1 MRYIRQFTRK
11 QERNQTKTLEQQKH
25 DLDLARKVLT
35 AVTAF
40 SFIGNPLVS
49 LATTITDVNGNPVG
63 GTGPVRDIYAQQMMD
78 GNKTAVNRFDQ
89 FNVSA
94 GDIANM
100 YFQSTAL
107 QGTDTWAKNLVNFVK
122 SRIDV
127 AGTVN
132 AIKGSKIGG
141 NLFFLSSKGM
151 AVTNSGVINAGS
163 LYVMTP
169 TEDFMKGILG
179 EDSRTFNE
187 DQFNSQWS
195 NISKMEIPVNPSGTI
210 TVLGTI
216 NAAND
221 VKMTAAQIGIGENV
235 SGDSSYNVSP
245 EDAKKAVIKTN
256 VTDFRDIVNIK
267 SENNFID
274 AGLDNTKLMSADVDP
289 NSGDIVLRAV
299 ASTVNSLDKNFDKYE
314 GSYNQAKAS
323 VVVNGTINARKDAV
337 ITAEATN
344 GVKLADLFNNE
355 SVIEGDDNFTEA
367 YGQITKNVASV
378 DINGSVTGQ
387 HVDIA
392 ANTINNYISTT
403 DEDVNL
409 GILTGLAGVITA
421 NWDASY
427 AVLANEATVNVNEG
441 AVITANASAQ
451 EGETAL
457 NISAESSLKASVG
470 ASTSAIK
477 LANLKGSA
485 NVPAASVGYAKTDN
499 KAAVNIAGELHSK
512 GHTNISAKADS
523 TVELVSADTTTQLDG
538 QATVFNV
545 AVAIADGSN
554 SSSVDIKNTA
564 EMTDLNGDLD
574 ITATSTNSID
584 TQALVKGKESSFVG
598 TAVNITDFDSS
609 ADVKIDTAIEA
620 DSVDIAAG
628 NSVVKNNV
636 SANNNVGSSY
646 LMNLLVSR
654 ATGTKTVQD
663 IKKFAG

>member
-1 MRYIRQFTRK
+1 MKYIRQFTRK

-40 SFIGNPLVS
+40 SFIGNPFAAMAS
-49 LATTITDVNGNPVG
+49 TITRVDAPKENLMEHTNVGHIYADQMLNGN
-63 GTGPVRDIYAQQMMD
+63 Q
-78 GNKTAVNRFDQ
+78 TAVNRFDK

-107 QGTDTWAKNLVNFVK
+107 QGTDTWAKNLVNFVND
-122 SRIDV
+122 RINV

-132 AIKGSKIGG
+132 AIKDSKIGG

-628 NSVVKNNV
+628 NSVVKNN
-636 SANNNVGSSY
+636 G
-646 LMNLLVSR
+646 
-654 ATGTKTVQD
+654 
-663 IKKFAG
+663 